1 MIKKRNFKGFTI
13 AEAIIA
19 CSIFAFISM
28 ILFACFNNGHRYLA
42 ESSSRLENERG
53 INLATQDLNLS
64 IRNTSLASI
73 KIASGSQSTS
83 DKDVLYYIL
92 MSSASTYDSA
102 TGNILNN
109 DLNFNILE
117 ASSQLNWNF
126 KIAYF
131 TAKISHCPKC
141 VDMGLSSSICPHKY
155 LVKRYFAINDEID
168 KDNPNPNL
176 LKWSEETSINDL
188 FKSYEGDNKKKYDK
202 ILARNVIVFI
212 PALNENNEIVYTL
225 KLLKGHNLVRTSIE
239 ESDLETTIKASELD
253 IEKNMG
259 LKLAD
264 SQTTVTGNNNTTVN
278 DKLSK
283 FTTQINYTVKPINK

>member
-13 AEAIIA
+13 AESIIA

-73 KIASGSQSTS
+73 KISSGLQGTN
-83 DKDVLYYIL
+83 DKDILNYIL
-92 MSSASTYDSA
+92 MSSASTYDST

-109 DLNFNILE
+109 ELDFNISGT
-117 ASSQLNWNF
+117 SSQLNWNF

-131 TAKISHCPKC
+131 TAKISPCSKC
-141 VDMGLSSSICPHKY
+141 VDMGLNSDICPHKY
-155 LVKRYFAINDEID
+155 LVKRYFALNETAN
-168 KDNPNPNL
+168 DNPQIL
-176 LKWSEETSINDL
+176 RWSDETSINDL
-188 FKSYEGDNKKKYDK
+188 FKSYDGNNKNKHDK
-202 ILARNVIVFI
+202 ILAKNLIVFI
-212 PALNENNEIVYTL
+212 PILNDDKIVYTI
-225 KLLKGHNLVRTSIE
+225 KLLKEHNLVRSSIE
-239 ESDLETTIKASELD
+239 EKDLETTIEASELD

-259 LKLAD
+259 LELSG

-283 FTTQINYTVKPINK
+283 FTTQINYTVTPLNK

>member
-188 FKSYEGDNKKKYDK
+188 FKSYEGDNKKK
-202 ILARNVIVFI
+202 F
-212 PALNENNEIVYTL
+212 
-225 KLLKGHNLVRTSIE
+225 
-239 ESDLETTIKASELD
+239 
-253 IEKNMG
+253 
-259 LKLAD
+259 
-264 SQTTVTGNNNTTVN
+264 
-278 DKLSK
+278 
-283 FTTQINYTVKPINK
+283 